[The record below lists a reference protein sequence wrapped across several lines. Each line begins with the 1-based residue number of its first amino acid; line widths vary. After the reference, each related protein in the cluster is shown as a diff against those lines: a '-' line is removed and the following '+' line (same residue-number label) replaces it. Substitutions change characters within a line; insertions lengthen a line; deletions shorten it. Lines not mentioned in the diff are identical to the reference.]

1 MIACLGDLFVDVTIR
16 RARSDHSLTAEEH
29 VDIVPGGSAANVAAW
44 LAHTGASAGFIG
56 SAGNDFAGDMLLAEL
71 ARRGVQCAV
80 SRSADLETGVCL
92 YEVSASGSLRATAQR
107 GANDLFELDDAQ
119 RQLLATTSWLHLTA
133 YAFFSEVSRARV
145 VEAVRLAR
153 EHGATISIDLGAP
166 HLVRHIGAAEY
177 KRLLAATQA
186 GVVFANEEEASLMA
200 DSTGDPLRALSGLA
214 PIAVL
219 KRGVSGCRVRDGV
232 LQFDVAS
239 VPTEEVDATGA
250 GDAFA
255 AGVIAALD
263 SGVGTR
269 LAMQAGAR
277 LGAQCVS
284 LVGGRPPL
292 ARRG

>member
-1 MIACLGDLFVDVTIR
+1 
-16 RARSDHSLTAEEH
+16 
-29 VDIVPGGSAANVAAW
+29 
-44 LAHTGASAGFIG
+44 
-56 SAGNDFAGDMLLAEL
+56 
-71 ARRGVQCAV
+71 
-80 SRSADLETGVCL
+80 
-92 YEVSASGSLRATAQR
+92 VSASGSLQATAQR

-119 RQLLATTSWLHLTA
+119 CQLLAMMTWLHLTA
-133 YAFFSEVSRARV
+133 YSFFSEASRVRV
-145 VEAVRLAR
+145 LEAVRLAR

-166 HLVRHIGAAEY
+166 HLVLHIGAAEY
-177 KRLLAATQA
+177 LRLLAGAQA
-186 GVVFANEEEASLMA
+186 DVVFANEEEASLMA

-219 KRGVSGCRVRDGV
+219 KRGVSGCRVQDGV

-239 VPTEEVDATGA
+239 IPTEEIDATGA

-263 SGVGTR
+263 SGADTHQ
-269 LAMQAGAR
+269 AIQAGAR
-277 LGAQCVS
+277 LGAKCVS